1 MKKVALFAVLLSL
14 ILTVGGCTKRQA
26 VEAATITVS
35 ILPQKYFL
43 EKITGD
49 KFQVTCMLSKGSS
62 PENYD
67 PAMSSMM
74 LLEKSTAYFFMG
86 NLGFESAIKGK
97 VKQFN
102 PTIKMFDTSDG
113 LELFV
118 DEHHSHNGHPEA
130 DPHVWTSVPNVR
142 VIARNMYD
150 AVVALDP
157 KNEAYYKEN
166 YRRFDRELV
175 ALHEQFSEQ
184 LDSLRGSA
192 FIVWHP
198 ALSYFAHDYGLE
210 QISMEYNGKEAHI
223 KHLEERVSYAK
234 KRGAR
239 VFLYQKETGTSQV
252 ETINSQLGTKLV
264 EINPLGYDWEKEM
277 RHIAD
282 ALTK

>member
-130 DPHVWTSVPNVR
+130 DPHVWTSV
-142 VIARNMYD
+142 
-150 AVVALDP
+150 
-157 KNEAYYKEN
+157 
-166 YRRFDRELV
+166 
-175 ALHEQFSEQ
+175 
-184 LDSLRGSA
+184 
-192 FIVWHP
+192 
-198 ALSYFAHDYGLE
+198 
-210 QISMEYNGKEAHI
+210 
-223 KHLEERVSYAK
+223 
-234 KRGAR
+234 
-239 VFLYQKETGTSQV
+239 
-252 ETINSQLGTKLV
+252 
-264 EINPLGYDWEKEM
+264 
-277 RHIAD
+277 
-282 ALTK
+282 

>member
-1 MKKVALFAVLLSL
+1 
-14 ILTVGGCTKRQA
+14 
-26 VEAATITVS
+26 
-35 ILPQKYFL
+35 
-43 EKITGD
+43 
-49 KFQVTCMLSKGSS
+49 
-62 PENYD
+62 
-67 PAMSSMM
+67 MSSMM

-166 YRRFDRELV
+166 YRRFDQELV

-210 QISMEYNGKEAHI
+210 QISMEYNGKEAPI
-223 KHLEERVSYAK
+223 KYLEERVSYAK

>member
-166 YRRFDRELV
+166 YRRFDQELV

-198 ALSYFAHDYGLE
+198 AVSYFAHDYGLE
-210 QISMEYNGKEAHI
+210 QISMEYNGKEAP
-223 KHLEERVSYAK
+223 
-234 KRGAR
+234 
-239 VFLYQKETGTSQV
+239 
-252 ETINSQLGTKLV
+252 N
-264 EINPLGYDWEKEM
+264 
-277 RHIAD
+277 
-282 ALTK
+282 